1 MSLQINDRLLWPGG
15 KRKALTLSYDDGI
28 SQDRRLLKLLNE
40 QGVKCTFNLNSGL
53 LGMEG
58 RVSAGKKE
66 VSHNKIGKEE
76 IVSLYAGHE
85 IASHGRFHTSLTG
98 MDSAR
103 CVQEIL
109 PCRQELEEITGQ
121 PLTGYAY
128 AFGAFDDTIISA
140 LKSCGIVY
148 ARTIEATHRFDIP
161 SDFFRWNPTCHHDD
175 ENLSGLVKEFLSDD
189 KYFSFYS
196 PAKLFFLW
204 GHSYEFDQNDNWE
217 HMEGFIKETAG
228 REDVYYATNAEICQ
242 YVEAYRRLV
251 FSADSSMV
259 YNPSCITLWLGG
271 TFTEETLEVKPGAI
285 VKLQEPVDM

>member
-1 MSLQINDRLLWPGG
+1 M
-15 KRKALTLSYDDGI
+15 
-28 SQDRRLLKLLNE
+28 
-40 QGVKCTFNLNSGL
+40 
-53 LGMEG
+53 
-58 RVSAGKKE
+58 
-66 VSHNKIGKEE
+66 
-76 IVSLYAGHE
+76 
-85 IASHGRFHTSLTG
+85 
-98 MDSAR
+98 
-103 CVQEIL
+103 
-109 PCRQELEEITGQ
+109 
-121 PLTGYAY
+121 
-128 AFGAFDDTIISA
+128 
-140 LKSCGIVY
+140 
-148 ARTIEATHRFDIP
+148 
-161 SDFFRWNPTCHHDD
+161 
-175 ENLSGLVKEFLSDD
+175 KEFLSDD

>member
-15 KRKALTLSYDDGI
+15 RKKALTLSYDDGI
-28 SQDRRLLKLLNE
+28 TQDRRLLRLLNE
-40 QGVKCTFNLNSGL
+40 YGEKCTFNLNSGL

-66 VSHNKIGKEE
+66 VPHNKIDRSE

-98 MDSAR
+98 MDIAR

-128 AFGAFDDTIISA
+128 AFGACDDTIISA

-148 ARTIEATHRFDIP
+148 ARTIESTHKFDIP
-161 SDFFRWNPTCHHDD
+161 SDFYRWNPTCHHDD
-175 ENLSGLVKEFLSDD
+175 ESLPGLVKEFLSEDQ
-189 KYFSFYS
+189 YFSFYS
-196 PAKLFFLW
+196 PAKLFYVW

-217 HMEGFIKETAG
+217 HMEEFVKETAG
-228 REDVYYATNAEICQ
+228 REDVFYATNGEIYR

-271 TFTEETLEVKPGAI
+271 TFSEDILEVKPGTV
-285 VKLQEPVDM
+285 VKLREPVDM